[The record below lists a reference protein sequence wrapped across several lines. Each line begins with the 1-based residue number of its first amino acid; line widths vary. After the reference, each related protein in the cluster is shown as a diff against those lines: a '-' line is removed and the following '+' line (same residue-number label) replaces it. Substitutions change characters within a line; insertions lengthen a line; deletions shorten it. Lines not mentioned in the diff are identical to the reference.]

1 MDEKLNNE
9 LIDIVLFSKIFGK
22 QFDQF
27 KKIRE
32 LFSSIEEYMVLHCIT
47 AHNIKDLILEL
58 KKNNSL
64 NNTDFYIT
72 EYLDSLK
79 NKKNSGVSIHGI
91 SRDTEIP
98 RTTVKRWTNSL
109 IEKKLIDKN
118 LEGYLVPTGLIR
130 SYCREI
136 RELATKEH
144 IDFANFYLSP
154 NMKDE

>member
-47 AHNIKDLILEL
+47 AHNIKDLILQL
-58 KKNNSL
+58 KKIDSL
-64 NNTDFYIT
+64 NDTDFYIT
-72 EYLDSLK
+72 GYFDSLK
-79 NKKNSGVSIHGI
+79 SKKNSGVSVHGI

-109 IEKKLIDKN
+109 IERKLIDKN
-118 LEGYLVPTGLIR
+118 LDGYLVPTGLIR

-136 RELATKEH
+136 RELATREH
-144 IDFANFYLSP
+144 IDFANFYLSLK
-154 NMKDE
+154 MKDE